1 MTSCSTEV
9 TTSTFAR
16 EFDASSRVWKNLASN
31 GTRCERKSKKI
42 REQKSQKKLLCYIS
56 FTSFNSRVVTTLD
69 FCMTA
74 LEQLRSWAVF
84 AIFPTDE
91 SQREKYVSFVEQRY
105 ACVIEPLRQ
114 FVDVLHDSEVKVGH
128 VTSTTLSRDS
138 RRSSPVTSVATGLPP
153 DISIQRGN
161 RFKNSLESPRLG
173 YPQKVSVLQNSYDGN
188 GVDIHDM
195 ETAQEYEIHQKH
207 ERDATQESSSPLRDE
222 IHEISRR
229 YSEEGTEIRNCVFE
243 QLQQC
248 KEHREILFKW
258 GQASLSSLG
267 EILDEALADELYF
280 MVRSK
285 TTRIL
290 STISIF
296 EETADKIEKQLSIHF
311 VSNPHSGSASERGTA
326 STAVTSPVVTSE
338 SNVSS
343 DKRGRRSAT
352 HSHKRT
358 KSESLNG
365 NATVGYDKKS
375 PDPKPSSEPNFSKSL
390 TSSNHMTHRQR
401 LRERHY
407 ADVTAKSQQNNRC
420 LNKVAQPQQVPYKP
434 YRKYPGYDNFEASKQ
449 NTSTGTGEI
458 IPLSTADGASERLEF
473 DMYDLDL
480 RIDIPQ
486 RESPTGS
493 EGNELEELLLSWS
506 MNSGSGGAPTHE
518 SGSPGKMHKSN
529 GFTAAAAAGGKA
541 GKSTT
546 AAAAGSRKTQQQQ
559 QQLRNSPLHCES
571 KFMPMTSPD
580 SNADRHSDVSSC
592 TPRSNSTPE
601 PPLSP
606 RPRALVKHPKI
617 MKDKLHSMALPSK
630 FPGVGSNRFS
640 ASW

>member
-1 MTSCSTEV
+1 
-9 TTSTFAR
+9 
-16 EFDASSRVWKNLASN
+16 
-31 GTRCERKSKKI
+31 
-42 REQKSQKKLLCYIS
+42 
-56 FTSFNSRVVTTLD
+56 
-69 FCMTA
+69 MTA

-114 FVDVLHDSEVKVGH
+114 FVDVLHDAEVKVDH
-128 VTSTTLSRDS
+128 MTSTTLTRDS

-173 YPQKVSVLQNSYDGN
+173 YPQKVPVLQNSYDEKD
-188 GVDIHDM
+188 VDIQDM
-195 ETAQEYEIHQKH
+195 ETAEEYEIRPKR
-207 ERDATQESSSPLRDE
+207 ERDETQESSSPLRDE

-229 YSEEGTEIRNCVFE
+229 FSEEGTDIRNRVFE

-326 STAVTSPVVTSE
+326 STAVTSAVTSQPNASTE
-338 SNVSS
+338 
-343 DKRGRRSAT
+343 KRGRRSAKN
-352 HSHKRT
+352 SHKRT

-365 NATVGYDKKS
+365 NATVVCDKKS
-375 PDPKPSSEPNFSKSL
+375 PDLKPSSEPNFSKSL
-390 TSSNHMTHRQR
+390 ASSNHMTHRQR

-420 LNKVAQPQQVPYKP
+420 LNKVAQPQQAPYKP
-434 YRKYPGYDNFEASKQ
+434 YRKYPGYDNFDASKQ

-458 IPLSTADGASERLEF
+458 IPLSATDGANERLEF

-506 MNSGSGGAPTHE
+506 MNSGSGGAATHE
-518 SGSPGKMHKSN
+518 SGSPEKSRKSN
-529 GFTAAAAAGGKA
+529 GFTAAAAAGSKA

-546 AAAAGSRKTQQQQ
+546 AAAAGSRKTQQQLQ
-559 QQLRNSPLHCES
+559 NSPLHGDS

-580 SNADRHSDVSSC
+580 SNGV
-592 TPRSNSTPE
+592 TVFPRW
-601 PPLSP
+601 L
-606 RPRALVKHPKI
+606 L
-617 MKDKLHSMALPSK
+617 
-630 FPGVGSNRFS
+630 
-640 ASW
+640 W